1 MIQLT
6 IGTTTNRKTVI
17 VDENTTIR
25 DALQLVT
32 FPMGDTLRL
41 NGESVHDLGA
51 TIASFNVGERA
62 ALLAVTKADNA

>member
-25 DALQLVT
+25 DAIQLVT
-32 FPMGDTLRL
+32 FPMGDALRL
-41 NGESVHDLGA
+41 NGESVHDLDA